1 MPGGDHGCGGRGSN
15 DGIDG
20 DSERENYHESGRTG
34 KYRGRAE
41 EMTGP
46 VTKEVVGA
54 MTSAVTQTMT
64 KRIDE
69 MTETMENTVAVD
81 SGTCC
86 QDEVADAMLEAVKE
100 TTKTVDEMTGTLME
114 ALGMPVTRG
123 V

>member
-1 MPGGDHGCGGRGSN
+1 
-15 DGIDG
+15 
-20 DSERENYHESGRTG
+20 
-34 KYRGRAE
+34 
-41 EMTGP
+41 
-46 VTKEVVGA
+46 

-69 MTETMENTVAVD
+69 MTETVGNTVAVD

-100 TTKTVDEMTGTLME
+100 TTKTVDEMTGTLTE
-114 ALGMPVTRG
+114 ALGMPATRG

>member
-1 MPGGDHGCGGRGSN
+1 
-15 DGIDG
+15 
-20 DSERENYHESGRTG
+20 
-34 KYRGRAE
+34 
-41 EMTGP
+41 MTGP
-46 VTKEVVGA
+46 VTKEVAGE
-54 MTSAVTQTMT
+54 MTSAVTQTRT
-64 KRIDE
+64 TRIDE
-69 MTETMENTVAVD
+69 IAETMKNTVAGD